1 MLAPSVVDAD
11 GIYTVLEGTA
21 VVFQFTYSL
30 ELMWDVVTTNQMY
43 LVASSVLHFI
53 VSVDK
58 DRPLRLWAK
67 FNSQHPVSF
76 EAQSFIAESFST
88 VLQGMLNIPADA
100 AEALLRPGI
109 LPRFRMFPYAKELH
123 DWALANPKWTGYP
136 YTFQNVEGVPAL
148 SVRDITHRLH
158 QLSKDEGPAGA
169 YLPFISFV
177 ISVVGLILVV
187 GLACYVKCSLRGQR
201 LTNDAGGNLQLNM
214 HPGSHKQVNDQL

>member
-1 MLAPSVVDAD
+1 MRRWLRVVCGVDVRA
-11 GIYTVLEGTA
+11 TVR
-21 VVFQFTYSL
+21 S
-30 ELMWDVVTTNQMY
+30 
-43 LVASSVLHFI
+43 
-53 VSVDK
+53 
-58 DRPLRLWAK
+58 
-67 FNSQHPVSF
+67 VSF